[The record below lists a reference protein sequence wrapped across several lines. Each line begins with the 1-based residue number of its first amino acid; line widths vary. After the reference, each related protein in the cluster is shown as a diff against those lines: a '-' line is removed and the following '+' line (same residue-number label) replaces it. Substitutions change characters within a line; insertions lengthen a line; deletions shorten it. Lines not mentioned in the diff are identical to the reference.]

1 MFPSLVIHDERGK
14 LSWED
19 IDRMIAEA
27 DQLAVEEGAHWHWM
41 RLGPLVLP
49 PGPQEV
55 ISQGSDLNV

>member
-1 MFPSLVIHDERGK
+1 MSRFLVLCDERGQ

-27 DQLAVEEGAHWHWM
+27 EQFAVEEEAHWHWA

-49 PGPQEV
+49 PGPQKV
-55 ISQGSDLNV
+55 IQQGSDLNV